1 MSIQFVLGGNGT
13 SLNRGCQAIET
24 ATLGILRRAIPTPRF
39 VIAPMGVDNE
49 ETPTDADCI
58 RVKRGVWGAK
68 RFSPAWFAKNTMLR
82 ISPRSA
88 SRRLF
93 KFDVLDKFLP
103 EACGLLQLGGDN
115 FSLDYGGA
123 EPFFALN
130 DYVLRRGCPVVLW
143 GASVG
148 PFSAEPC
155 YETHAVRELRRA
167 HLILAR
173 EQMTADYLTGLGLGA
188 ITERVADPA
197 FVLEPFEP
205 APGVVDANLLT
216 EAIGF
221 NISPLFERYTGRTGN
236 WVNRVCDVVERI
248 VRDTGRPVVLIS
260 HVIVPDESDH
270 ALLTSVMSELI
281 DRGLPKLP
289 VLPAALTASEIK
301 WCIARL
307 YAFVGARTHATIAA
321 LSSEVP
327 TLSLAYSMKARGIN
341 RDLLG
346 SEEYVCPATEFG
358 PEAIVSRLQRLLEN
372 APAVREQLQSALP
385 TTRALAEGAGALV
398 VSALGLNQ

>member
-1 MSIQFVLGGNGT
+1 MSKQLILGGNGT

-24 ATLGILRRAIPTPRF
+24 ATLGILRRAMSSPRF
-39 VIAPMGVDNE
+39 VIAPMGIDAM

-58 RVKRGVWGAK
+58 RVKRGVWGEK
-68 RFSPAWFAKNTMLR
+68 RFSAAWFAKNLMLR
-82 ISPRSA
+82 ISPRAA

-93 KFDVLDKFLP
+93 KFDVLESFLS

-130 DYVLRRGCPVVLW
+130 DYALRLGCPVILW

-148 PFSAEPC
+148 PFSAEPR
-155 YETHAVRELRRA
+155 YETHAVRELRRTR
-167 HLILAR
+167 LILAR

-188 ITERVADPA
+188 IVERVADPA
-197 FVLEPFEP
+197 FVLEPLEP
-205 APGVVDANLLT
+205 APGLVDANLLT

-236 WVNRVCDVVERI
+236 WVNRVCDVIERI
-248 VRDTGRPVVLIS
+248 IRDTRRPVVLIS
-260 HVIVPDESDH
+260 HVIVPAESDH
-270 ALLTSVMSELI
+270 ALLMAVRSELI
-281 DRGLPKLP
+281 GRGMPKLP
-289 VLPAALTASEIK
+289 VLPASLTASEIK

-307 YAFVGARTHATIAA
+307 HAFVGARTHATIAA
-321 LSSEVP
+321 LSSGVP

-346 SEEYVCPATEFG
+346 NEGYVCSAVEFG
-358 PEAIVSRLQRLLEN
+358 PESVATRMLRLLED
-372 APAVREQLQSALP
+372 ASAIRSQLMEMLPA
-385 TTRALAEGAGALV
+385 TRALAEGAGTLV
-398 VSALGLNQ
+398 VGALGLNQ